1 MVTMKAGAR
10 VLGLALA
17 FMTALAP
24 VAEARSKARVTAA
37 PKAAMMQVAMRW
49 DHRNEAS
56 VWTMSTMQAVAAT
69 RLTQIVPR
77 DIGAFCPG
85 YVKGSPHDR
94 AAFWTGL
101 LSAIAKH
108 ESTWNPRA
116 SGGGGRYLGLMQIS
130 PATWGNYRCS
140 GNMRDGSDN
149 LACAVRIMS
158 RQVARDGVVGAGGR
172 GGVAR
177 DWGPMK
183 KSGKRG
189 EIAAWT
195 KRQVYCQ

>member
-1 MVTMKAGAR
+1 MKLIPLMTAAA
-10 VLGLALA
+10 LAL
-17 FMTALAP
+17 TSLAP
-24 VAEARSKARVTAA
+24 VAEAKGTKATS
-37 PKAAMMQVAMRW
+37 AAMMQVSMRW
-49 DHRNEAS
+49 DHRREAQ
-56 VWTMSTMQAVAAT
+56 VWTLSTMQAVAAT
-69 RLTQIVPR
+69 TLPRIVPK
-77 DIGAFCPG
+77 DIGQFCPG
-85 YVKGSPHDR
+85 YVSGSTRER

-116 SGGGGRYLGLMQIS
+116 AGGGGRYLGLMQIS

-149 LACAVRIMS
+149 LACAVRIMA

-183 KSGKRG
+183 KASKRAD
-189 EIAAWT
+189 IAGWIS
-195 KRQVYCQ
+195 RQSYCQ